1 MSDPHAVPV
10 ITVDGPGGSGKGTV
24 CLLLAEKLG
33 WHVLD
38 SGSLYRLI
46 ALQALQQ
53 NIKNESHI
61 VELARD
67 MDVEYLPAGDHLQIM
82 LQGRDV
88 TEAVRA
94 EAVGNKASEIAASA
108 PVRQALLRRQREF
121 ARPPGLLA
129 DGRDMGTVVFPQ
141 APLKIFL
148 TASAEER
155 AKRRYKQLK
164 DKGMDANLPALVAEL
179 EARDR
184 RDSERSAA
192 PLKAADDAVL
202 VDTTDMGIDEVVD
215 RVMHMASLRLGGSV
229 V

>member
-1 MSDPHAVPV
+1 MSEPHAVPV

-53 NIKNESHI
+53 NIKNDSQI